1 MAESSRELLDQP
13 SRPSVLETL
22 LLGSTDSA
30 PKIPRNN
37 AQVEGNEEG
46 MPLTTA
52 VPKSQVL
59 GKVKD
64 FLGNMA
70 KANEKLELDAQ
81 KNSRADYDIEVLSG
95 NEKEYIEMD
104 LLLGVAD
111 LHTADAVAAAESTV
125 GGFRPT
131 MHSASSSSSETE
143 DDTDDDNNDSGIED
157 TTTCKLD
164 KLKKSNPENDESLHK
179 NKPNK
184 RPKIVV
190 LD

>member
-1 MAESSRELLDQP
+1 MAESRRELLDQP
-13 SRPSVLETL
+13 SRPSILETL
-22 LLGSTDSA
+22 LLGNTDSA

-37 AQVEGNEEG
+37 AQVDGNEEG
-46 MPLTTA
+46 RPLTTA

-59 GKVKD
+59 GKVRD
-64 FLGNMA
+64 FLGIMT

-111 LHTADAVAAAESTV
+111 LHSADAVAAAEATL

-131 MHSASSSSSETE
+131 MNSVSSSSSDTE
-143 DDTDDDNNDSGIED
+143 DDPDDDNDSGIED
-157 TTTCKLD
+157 PTTCDLD
-164 KLKKSNPENDESLHK
+164 KPKKFNSDNDESLHN